1 MADPNRL
8 RYRRLF
14 NAAKPTARFDAKRAY
29 RVGDQAPLDRYVY
42 DDHPDDGD
50 DDPGRIELAVNVA
63 LVTGRPLLVRGLP
76 GTGKST
82 LAADVATKLGWRY
95 YEAVVS
101 SRTQARD
108 LLWTFDPVRRL
119 SDAQVAGASIRD
131 GAASALPHDAAYI
144 TPGVLWWAFDP
155 GLARCRGLSEE
166 ELAAEKIPKVPDPAE
181 PRRSRRAVVLIDEI
195 DKADPDVPNDL
206 LVPLGAFRFTVDGTP
221 VQAEEPPLVV
231 ITTNEERDLPR
242 AFLRRCV
249 TLLLKPPGD
258 PRLRRI
264 ARSHFPDDPDDAT
277 LDEILVRYRAV
288 QSRQHGHGAPEAS
301 IAEFLDA
308 VAACSQPRRR
318 PARRQALGARRGA
331 DARQGGPSAPAMAR
345 PAAAGD
351 GRKRPELSLG
361 DAVRALRMLRLPP
374 AALPEV
380 AAMLGLDVGPL
391 GSGAEDAPAA
401 APATRPAA
409 RRGAPAAPPRP
420 SRAPEPPPEAP
431 PLPDVAEET
440 TRRAELIPHPMLAGA
455 SDPPRRIRPLHE
467 LLTVPDAAPRAPADL
482 LAPGRQRA
490 VLGALASSHRDDG
503 EIDVDAL
510 VRRIAAAEAVATIP
524 RRPLLTTRLGV
535 RLLADVGAGMLPF
548 ARDVERLAARIERLV
563 GADGFERLAFDRSPL
578 GELGVGDGPVW
589 DVEALRRAASPAG
602 GPAAPCRHR
611 PRARRASRGARRD
624 RAELARVRRRGRGG
638 REPARPAR
646 PVSGGA
652 VAGRPAAL
660 GGDRPLGPRDLG
672 PRRGRGDRRKA
683 AMSGPADR
691 IEALRERN
699 PGAAEL
705 ALAVSLAVRVEP
717 DLLRHARLLVGA
729 DATAEA
735 DLWWSDL
742 VASQNSDGIMLAP
755 DVAEELR
762 ARLAAPERHR
772 LREDAWALVGSQH
785 AGEHLAVRLEE
796 LVNWLSIAGGAEAED
811 RIEELLVAGAHE
823 WMASSDVPGGGARW
837 MLNALRRLPRRAA
850 ESQAGR
856 ALGVAAAAHT
866 AGVAPALAAAEG
878 ELPPDALD
886 NWFPWLLAR
895 LPSTTISVALVDG
908 GIELEGDGEHAQP
921 LPVPRTDPVTL
932 ELSWHDGAPR
942 RRTVAVRPGE
952 RTAIALDADEV
963 ELATLAGQRF
973 TLRRAGR
980 RAADAGLDFSGL
992 RAAHRPAAGLDALIE
1007 EIRAH
1012 VNRRDGWG
1020 EIAGA
1025 PGTGATTALCAALD
1039 ALEADGWVVLQHFYG
1054 RGPAWWDDVET
1065 VFGSLVAQLR
1075 AAVPDLPALDA
1086 ISLPSG
1092 VRSNV
1097 GKPGAALEVLLT
1109 ASAER
1114 DGPRVVVAFDEP
1126 PAGNREELKRWA
1138 FATPVPSLVPPRS
1151 SFLAA
1156 GPHVAGI
1163 RDFLEDG
1170 DPHWRVVLGGTTAE
1184 TVCRA
1189 YLRSHWQPVLA
1200 ALGLPAAPVVALS
1213 GRDSAVALTRAL
1225 RAHEFDAVHAGAA
1238 DPGAVARC
1246 DAGVIVL
1253 DAEPDEAQLAFG
1265 LGCRERGIP
1274 LVVVMAGEDAS
1285 FEGSEAVAGG
1295 RLEIADRILGR
1306 DLGAGDPDAAARVAD
1321 ELAQR
1326 LSALV
1331 WSFAGE
1337 LIALA
1342 GGAIGRLR
1350 PLVDWLAAQPPG
1362 SADLE
1367 RLPASLAGA
1376 LPWDELSELALRH
1389 AITVVA
1395 VAQPGLLVRDVLWAT
1410 PPDAWPPFLA
1420 ALRRLGE
1427 LHLLADPSG
1436 RLPELLEDDAREPG
1450 AWVEALGTT
1459 PLRAADPGLA
1469 EQLRPVFLGGLEGA
1483 HQWLAEAQGERLGE
1497 APEYFAR
1504 HAMAH
1509 AVAGGDAELVR
1520 RLCGGPALTRQARRL
1535 GVAAVAADLA
1545 LARTLVDD
1553 RVLATVHEAV
1563 LTLAARAAPVAE
1575 FPRLLHH
1582 ELMARLGAL
1591 EATRHLHPN
1600 EAMRP
1605 LLEGVAEPLADDE
1618 RASRFVDVAALLE
1631 LSGGVAAASRDG
1643 VVRVLSGREWSGDA
1657 PAFAPEAALVGLPG
1671 PRIAGV
1677 TGRGVTLAAP
1687 GRRADRAGRA
1697 SRPARPV
1704 VGRPRRRRPA
1714 RRERRRRAPALAAWR
1729 GERARA
1735 ARARRRRD
1743 LRRDGLAGGLAA
1755 ARARRGRGDPRRRR
1769 GRGPRD
1775 LRRRRRPARRR
1786 RGGRRARRGGGRR
1799 GQDPRRRPALP
1810 GRGHPPGEAR
1820 RAHAAAHH
1828 ARGTRGRPARRD
1840 RRPRRAPPGPPRRR
1854 GAHARRR
1861 PHPHDAPA
1869 ARREGPGRRRGASC
1883 VRAGRARRLRVR
1895 PGLPL
1900 RRRRLAAGRVDGG
1913 GRAGRRPGVA
1923 ARRRSARPRLRA
1935 LLRAATWFATGSED
1949 GTVAVWTTDADAPLL
1964 RYRGHGAAV
1973 RTLTTMGRFSS
1984 PRAATTGR
1992 CACGPPRA
2000 AATSPSSA
2008 RAPRRR
2014 RAPTRGTDASRGA
2027 PPTARSACGTR
2038 GRWLA
2043 RSASPAMPPA

>member
-1 MADPNRL
+1 M
-8 RYRRLF
+8 
-14 NAAKPTARFDAKRAY
+14 
-29 RVGDQAPLDRYVY
+29 
-42 DDHPDDGD
+42 
-50 DDPGRIELAVNVA
+50 
-63 LVTGRPLLVRGLP
+63 
-76 GTGKST
+76 
-82 LAADVATKLGWRY
+82 
-95 YEAVVS
+95 
-101 SRTQARD
+101 
-108 LLWTFDPVRRL
+108 
-119 SDAQVAGASIRD
+119 
-131 GAASALPHDAAYI
+131 
-144 TPGVLWWAFDP
+144 
-155 GLARCRGLSEE
+155 
-166 ELAAEKIPKVPDPAE
+166 
-181 PRRSRRAVVLIDEI
+181 
-195 DKADPDVPNDL
+195 
-206 LVPLGAFRFTVDGTP
+206 
-221 VQAEEPPLVV
+221 
-231 ITTNEERDLPR
+231 
-242 AFLRRCV
+242 
-249 TLLLKPPGD
+249 
-258 PRLRRI
+258 
-264 ARSHFPDDPDDAT
+264 
-277 LDEILVRYRAV
+277 
-288 QSRQHGHGAPEAS
+288 
-301 IAEFLDA
+301 
-308 VAACSQPRRR
+308 
-318 PARRQALGARRGA
+318 
-331 DARQGGPSAPAMAR
+331 
-345 PAAAGD
+345 
-351 GRKRPELSLG
+351 
-361 DAVRALRMLRLPP
+361 
-374 AALPEV
+374 
-380 AAMLGLDVGPL
+380 
-391 GSGAEDAPAA
+391 
-401 APATRPAA
+401 
-409 RRGAPAAPPRP
+409 
-420 SRAPEPPPEAP
+420 
-431 PLPDVAEET
+431 
-440 TRRAELIPHPMLAGA
+440 
-455 SDPPRRIRPLHE
+455 
-467 LLTVPDAAPRAPADL
+467 
-482 LAPGRQRA
+482 
-490 VLGALASSHRDDG
+490 
-503 EIDVDAL
+503 
-510 VRRIAAAEAVATIP
+510 
-524 RRPLLTTRLGV
+524 
-535 RLLADVGAGMLPF
+535 
-548 ARDVERLAARIERLV
+548 
-563 GADGFERLAFDRSPL
+563 
-578 GELGVGDGPVW
+578 
-589 DVEALRRAASPAG
+589 
-602 GPAAPCRHR
+602 
-611 PRARRASRGARRD
+611 
-624 RAELARVRRRGRGG
+624 
-638 REPARPAR
+638 
-646 PVSGGA
+646 
-652 VAGRPAAL
+652 
-660 GGDRPLGPRDLG
+660 
-672 PRRGRGDRRKA
+672 
-683 AMSGPADR
+683 
-691 IEALRERN
+691 
-699 PGAAEL
+699 
-705 ALAVSLAVRVEP
+705 
-717 DLLRHARLLVGA
+717 
-729 DATAEA
+729 
-735 DLWWSDL
+735 
-742 VASQNSDGIMLAP
+742 
-755 DVAEELR
+755 
-762 ARLAAPERHR
+762 
-772 LREDAWALVGSQH
+772 
-785 AGEHLAVRLEE
+785 
-796 LVNWLSIAGGAEAED
+796 
-811 RIEELLVAGAHE
+811 
-823 WMASSDVPGGGARW
+823 
-837 MLNALRRLPRRAA
+837 
-850 ESQAGR
+850 
-856 ALGVAAAAHT
+856 
-866 AGVAPALAAAEG
+866 
-878 ELPPDALD
+878 
-886 NWFPWLLAR
+886 
-895 LPSTTISVALVDG
+895 
-908 GIELEGDGEHAQP
+908 
-921 LPVPRTDPVTL
+921 
-932 ELSWHDGAPR
+932 
-942 RRTVAVRPGE
+942 
-952 RTAIALDADEV
+952 

-1213 GRDSAVALTRAL
+1213 GRGLGGGADARPARA
-1225 RAHEFDAVHAGAA
+1225 RVRRG
-1238 DPGAVARC
+1238 PRRGRGSGAVARC

-1459 PLRAADPGLA
+1459 PLRSADPGLA

-1504 HAMAH
+1504 HGMAH

-1520 RLCGGPALTRQARRL
+1520 RLCGGPALTRRARRL

-1582 ELMARLGAL
+1582 ELMARLGAI

-1687 GRRADRAGRA
+1687 DGERTELDVPPGRLDLSWAGRAGDDPLAASADGALLHWPRGAASARVLLAHTGAVTCAATGSPAVWQRLARDAVVQILVGDEVAGHGIFVDDGVLLADGAAGVALAEAEGAEARIRADDLLYPAEVIHREKPGELTLLRTTLEGRAVVPLAGTGDPGELRLDRHDVEGPTLVGGRTLMMLRRRDEKVLGAAAARRAFVQDGLGGFVFDRGCLYAVVVSQQDASMVAAEPAGGLESRLGGDRAG
-1697 SRPARPV
+1697 
-1704 VGRPRRRRPA
+1704 
-1714 RRERRRRAPALAAWR
+1714 
-1729 GERARA
+1729 
-1735 ARARRRRD
+1735 
-1743 LRRDGLAGGLAA
+1743 
-1755 ARARRGRGDPRRRR
+1755 
-1769 GRGPRD
+1769 
-1775 LRRRRRPARRR
+1775 
-1786 RGGRRARRGGGRR
+1786 
-1799 GQDPRRRPALP
+1799 
-1810 GRGHPPGEAR
+1810 
-1820 RAHAAAHH
+1820 
-1828 ARGTRGRPARRD
+1828 
-1840 RRPRRAPPGPPRRR
+1840 
-1854 GAHARRR
+1854 
-1861 PHPHDAPA
+1861 
-1869 ARREGPGRRRGASC
+1869 
-1883 VRAGRARRLRVR
+1883 
-1895 PGLPL
+1895 
-1900 RRRRLAAGRVDGG
+1900 
-1913 GRAGRRPGVA
+1913 
-1923 ARRRSARPRLRA
+1923 LRA
-1935 LLRAATWFATGSED
+1935 LLRAGTWFATGSED
-1949 GTVAVWTTDADAPLL
+1949 GTVAVWTTDAEAPLL

-1973 RTLTTMGRFSS
+1973 RTLTTMGRFIASGGDDGTMRLWAAAS
-1984 PRAATTGR
+1984 GRDVAVLGTGAAATASADAGDGCVAWGAADGALGVWDPRSVARSERFTGHAARVTGLTIHENSVISWAADGSVASWSRGERDPVGVLRGPAPARHVARLMWPEVAVLWGDDSVTVEQSAGAGQALTCLAVSPDGEQVAHGAGDALVVRALRPGRRVWGGPRTQPGVPDR
-1992 CACGPPRA
+1992 CTFAQVSPKELVPCVLTGADREPDGLRWWGSPPTSLAAVGRLVAVGLADGTLTLREAPDITRPPGTALSESGAATVLSVAGGATRPEVLSGHADGTVRHWALAPEPQLRSRLVQEGPATHVALAGHWAASADGDLVRVWDLDKREAAGVLAGHSGPITGIAPVPGDPADGDRLATCSQDGTVCLWDLTTLHRLETFRGPHPFVALAAGGRTLAARDGAGKLYLWVRA
-2000 AATSPSSA
+2000 AALSGAPDQRRRGVGRRRLGRAGRA
-2008 RAPRRR
+2008 RAPPGAVQRRCRAAGGRARGQGRRVPRPRGARGRRSALRASGTSSTRTAGSWCRRSSRPASRSRCAWSGSGTRRPPPATTSRCGCGCGRGSTENRAPSRRCCLPDDRSSRRGDAASPGRDDDRGRPPRERSAPCPSPSASSVTCSRSRIVRTTAPSTRTPRIRPRSSRRSSRCGRRR
-2014 RAPTRGTDASRGA
+2014 VRRTCWSCCSTTLGSGA
-2027 PPTARSACGTR
+2027 PARSADR
-2038 GRWLA
+2038 ARRRW
-2043 RSASPAMPPA
+2043 RSGWPGQG